1 MIKYEVIGGL
11 PFYTPVR
18 DMEEFMTVGELVE
31 GLIYMKKKY
40 NIVYPDDSY
49 INSACNLLY
58 KLPKDENVGVLLA
71 KSKITI
77 NKFVG

>member
-49 INSACNLLY
+49 INSACNLLDR
-58 KLPKDENVGVLLA
+58 LPKDWNVGELLA
-71 KSKITI
+71 KSK
-77 NKFVG
+77 FEVSG

>member
-40 NIVYPDDSY
+40 NIGYPDDSY
-49 INSACNLLY
+49 INSACNLLDRF
-58 KLPKDENVGVLLA
+58 PKDWNVGELLA
-71 KSKITI
+71 KSKFKVI
-77 NKFVG
+77 G